1 MQYIDVDRIHDVL
14 EGKIAGRH
22 TGKTVALMSQ
32 LLGIVDVGEH
42 QEHIL
47 TITHTSK
54 WAGNFTRLFSDF
66 LVSAKVQHSVI
77 SPYEI
82 HIIKTGQRFTTMTA
96 DDVILGHKCRG
107 LRLYNHFI
115 DMPDEYMAKY
125 ENKLTSELA
134 PNYRY

>member
-1 MQYIDVDRIHDVL
+1 MQCIDVDRIHDVL
-14 EGKIAGRH
+14 EGRIVGRQIGN
-22 TGKTVALMSQ
+22 TTALMFQ
-32 LLGIVDVGEH
+32 LLGIVDTGEH
-42 QEHIL
+42 HEHIL
-47 TITHTSK
+47 IITHTSNY
-54 WAGNFTRLFSDF
+54 ARNFSRMFSDF
-66 LVSAKVQHSVI
+66 LVSSKVQHSMM

-115 DMPDEYMAKY
+115 DMPDDYMTKY

-134 PNYRY
+134 PNYR